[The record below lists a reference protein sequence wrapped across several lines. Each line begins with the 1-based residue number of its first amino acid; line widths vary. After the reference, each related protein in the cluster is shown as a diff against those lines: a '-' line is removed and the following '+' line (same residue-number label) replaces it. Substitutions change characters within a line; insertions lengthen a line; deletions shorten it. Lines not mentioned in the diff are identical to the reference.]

1 MSDVNNVRFDV
12 DWLFIRV
19 IFLEINNIY
28 YIISLFELI
37 NVNNKIFYVI

>member
-37 NVNNKIFYVI
+37 SVNNKIFYVI